1 MRIRRLFGW
10 VGIVVVAAL
19 GVTVILLH
27 NNAVQQW
34 SLRRLENIARAQG
47 INFSA
52 QHIYL
57 DPYKLQAT
65 LDGVVYV
72 ENGTSLR
79 ASRVTIH
86 LPWSVF
92 TSAVKEITS
101 LEIDNLEIKLNSAET
116 LVPSPSGKPT
126 PLPRFRFDRLIV
138 RNGSLDYRNQVH
150 GIPDSRI
157 LAGRQSR
164 KGIAAI
170 QSKAFPSPGPLDGN
184 QRNPIGA
191 FG

>member
-1 MRIRRLFGW
+1 MKIWRLLEW
-10 VGIVVVAAL
+10 VGIVVVAAS
-19 GVTVILLH
+19 GAVVILLH
-27 NNAVQQW
+27 NSAVQQW

-52 QHIYL
+52 QHIDF

-86 LPWSVF
+86 LPWNVF

-101 LEIDNLEIKLNSAET
+101 LEIDNLEIK
-116 LVPSPSGKPT
+116 
-126 PLPRFRFDRLIV
+126 
-138 RNGSLDYRNQVH
+138 
-150 GIPDSRI
+150 
-157 LAGRQSR
+157 
-164 KGIAAI
+164 
-170 QSKAFPSPGPLDGN
+170 
-184 QRNPIGA
+184 
-191 FG
+191 